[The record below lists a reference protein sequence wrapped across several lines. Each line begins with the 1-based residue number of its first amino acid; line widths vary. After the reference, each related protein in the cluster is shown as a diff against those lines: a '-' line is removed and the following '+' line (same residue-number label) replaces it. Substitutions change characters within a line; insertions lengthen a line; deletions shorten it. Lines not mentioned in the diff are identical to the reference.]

1 MKAGT
6 AGVMDSA
13 VDANSTV
20 DVVAVAKFKATDV
33 VAMSGFKAAAANVVV
48 CSSKVVA
55 DRGAVGKSKVA
66 VNSGGSSKVAADSGA
81 ARSSKVVVANV
92 VVRSKLV
99 ADSGAVPR
107 LLPVKSTEH

>member
-1 MKAGT
+1 
-6 AGVMDSA
+6 
-13 VDANSTV
+13 
-20 DVVAVAKFKATDV
+20 VA
-33 VAMSGFKAAAANVVV
+33 
-48 CSSKVVA
+48 C
-55 DRGAVGKSKVA
+55 
-66 VNSGGSSKVAADSGA
+66 SSKVAADSGA

>member
-1 MKAGT
+1 VRAGT

-13 VDANSTV
+13 VDANSTA
-20 DVVAVAKFKATDV
+20 DVVAVAKFKSTDV
-33 VAMSGFKAAAANVVV
+33 VAMSGFKAAAVNVVV
-48 CSSKVVA
+48 C
-55 DRGAVGKSKVA
+55 
-66 VNSGGSSKVAADSGA
+66 SSKVAADSGA